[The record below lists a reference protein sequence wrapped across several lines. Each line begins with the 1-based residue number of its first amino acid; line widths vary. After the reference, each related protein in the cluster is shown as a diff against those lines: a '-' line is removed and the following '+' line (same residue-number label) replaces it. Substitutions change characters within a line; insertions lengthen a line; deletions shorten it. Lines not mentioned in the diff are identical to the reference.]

1 MNDKRKGLVSAAPAR
16 LNVRCHRLG
25 GSRLAD
31 RNTAMTGLMNP
42 ARGGAEPNAMAA
54 SLAEL
59 LFDLVRA
66 FVVAELRSAVS
77 ISRPLR
83 DNRFLSHLER

>member
-16 LNVRCHRLG
+16 LNVRCHRRG

-42 ARGGAEPNAMAA
+42 ARGGADPTPWPHPLQN
-54 SLAEL
+54 
-59 LFDLVRA
+59 FC
-66 FVVAELRSAVS
+66 S
-77 ISRPLR
+77 ISSEP
-83 DNRFLSHLER
+83 SW